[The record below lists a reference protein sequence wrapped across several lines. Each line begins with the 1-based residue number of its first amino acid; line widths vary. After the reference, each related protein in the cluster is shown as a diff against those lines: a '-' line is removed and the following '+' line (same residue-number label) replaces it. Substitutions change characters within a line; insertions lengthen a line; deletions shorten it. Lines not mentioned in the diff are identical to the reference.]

1 MPTVPAIT
9 NGITIFPAPVLASC
23 DGVVVLVAEG
33 APLGLDEPELEVGV
47 AEFELPVLLPGLFRG
62 GGVADWLW

>member
-1 MPTVPAIT
+1 
-9 NGITIFPAPVLASC
+9 
-23 DGVVVLVAEG
+23 VLVAEG